1 MMFAR
6 RRQDEAH
13 HKAQKAKAVKDRQA
27 EAKAAQVNKPLAQA
41 DAAPAAPAGKPNGA
55 KS

>member
-1 MMFAR
+1 MMFSR

-27 EAKAAQVNKPLAQA
+27 EAKAAQVNKKPLAPA
-41 DAAPAAPAGKPNGA
+41 DADKKPANGS